1 VVVAILAKDKAM
13 YLPLFLK
20 CLESQTWP
28 KQRTHLY
35 VRSNDN
41 RDETIPILERW
52 LSRVRGEY
60 ASVHEDYSSVDSGL
74 TKYGEHE
81 WNPHRFRVLSKI
93 REDSVAYAQKLGCHY
108 LVVDCDNF
116 IQPNVIETLVE
127 LVGAGFQVAGPLL
140 PTEGTRS
147 ANFFL
152 EADADGYYKEVPYY
166 DSVQRREVRGVLRV
180 DVIHCT
186 YIIEW
191 EVQDWI
197 RYDDDSRRYEFLVFS
212 DLLRK
217 AGIPQFVDNRR
228 DYGRL
233 VQCASEQDFIRELR
247 VLKSQFEC
255 WNDPETLS
263 HIQSLLD
270 KDDRGRTVTHTT
282 PLGTFT
288 LLRDEE
294 FIMEPLLAGRAW
306 DERLLGSILPT
317 LSRDED
323 VVDVGA
329 HVGTHA
335 VPYARHS
342 RHVHAFEPQ
351 EPMHALLLQNLRAN
365 GCDNVTTHRCA
376 LGHES
381 GTVYLSRRFSDGRSA
396 GRMVDYDDGA
406 MPANYGGIQIDAEGA
421 PAEIRTLDA
430 LDTDAV
436 RLLKVDVEG
445 AEPLVFFGAQAT
457 IRRHRPLILF
467 EQNYKRLEAEVLERL
482 GVPSEVR
489 EFRVAD
495 YCRSLGY
502 HLPVELVRENFLLL
516 PMRSEKLAR
525 RLPLSFTQGS
535 FRLDPEGRAWCSMP
549 GRGEFPTGILDDE
562 TIAVWFGDYGELIVG
577 KVRSPIIDWQ
587 NGTRWQTTA
596 TPAMAFGS

>member
-1 VVVAILAKDKAM
+1 
-13 YLPLFLK
+13 
-20 CLESQTWP
+20 
-28 KQRTHLY
+28 
-35 VRSNDN
+35 
-41 RDETIPILERW
+41 
-52 LSRVRGEY
+52 
-60 ASVHEDYSSVDSGL
+60 
-74 TKYGEHE
+74 
-81 WNPHRFRVLSKI
+81 
-93 REDSVAYAQKLGCHY
+93 
-108 LVVDCDNF
+108 
-116 IQPNVIETLVE
+116 
-127 LVGAGFQVAGPLL
+127 
-140 PTEGTRS
+140 
-147 ANFFL
+147 
-152 EADADGYYKEVPYY
+152 
-166 DSVQRREVRGVLRV
+166 
-180 DVIHCT
+180 
-186 YIIEW
+186 
-191 EVQDWI
+191 
-197 RYDDDSRRYEFLVFS
+197 
-212 DLLRK
+212 
-217 AGIPQFVDNRR
+217 
-228 DYGRL
+228 
-233 VQCASEQDFIRELR
+233 
-247 VLKSQFEC
+247 
-255 WNDPETLS
+255 
-263 HIQSLLD
+263 
-270 KDDRGRTVTHTT
+270 
-282 PLGTFT
+282 
-288 LLRDEE
+288 
-294 FIMEPLLAGRAW
+294 
-306 DERLLGSILPT
+306 
-317 LSRDED
+317 
-323 VVDVGA
+323 
-329 HVGTHA
+329 
-335 VPYARHS
+335 
-342 RHVHAFEPQ
+342 
-351 EPMHALLLQNLRAN
+351 
-365 GCDNVTTHRCA
+365 
-376 LGHES
+376 
-381 GTVYLSRRFSDGRSA
+381 
-396 GRMVDYDDGA
+396 MVDYDDGA